1 MANIEQAVFTSA
13 QTDRAFGYQLVAQS
27 PGVTEAD
34 ARELAVW
41 GPSHDSL
48 LDLDPDAVSVNFHP
62 LPSGAYCVSRT
73 SAAGFE
79 YSGRGGYRIYTQCLI
94 VPPDALARF
103 GNNAFAVIRAA
114 GAAGILQAYDPVPR
128 QLDPLHLAGRATP
141 VDQNLLARLAANPG
155 PARMATLIAA
165 AVDAA
170 CLAVTGPPSA
180 ADLIAGLVN
189 LLPPECRCEFSFSTG
204 LKFSPRRLFRVLTLS
219 SDRAEQRWIGHQHN
233 VTLLDLSE
241 VRPDETAPVDGWARL
256 VGRVLAAGRTSY
268 LATQLSKR
276 RFDLTPADLP
286 ALGLQLLEEFDDDA
300 LRNECRKDERHK
312 QAASA
317 SPDVPADTF
326 VVPASDAET
335 GGEPAGLSRADAAH
349 CKFDKTTAAATTQRS
364 DLAPSKTLNPD
375 SPEVLEKLEHLDD
388 VVYEAISGQGEALE
402 QLQKL
407 WPEVIAE
414 LGESLVDESRE
425 QYLRYAMSIWEDTI
439 RDNGIRNP
447 ARAMQTLEVLCL
459 MFDEKRG

>member
-13 QTDRAFGYQLVAQS
+13 ETDRAFGYQLVAKS

-48 LDLDPDAVSVNFHP
+48 LDLEPDAASVNFHP
-62 LPSGAYCVSRT
+62 LPSGAYCVSQT

-79 YSGRGGYRIYTQCLI
+79 YSGRGGYRVYTQCLI

-114 GAAGILQAYDPVPR
+114 GAAGFLQTYDPVPR
-128 QLDPLHLAGRATP
+128 QLDPLHLAGRAAP
-141 VDQNLLARLAANPG
+141 VDQNLLARLATNPG
-155 PARMATLIAA
+155 PQRIGKLLAA
-165 AVDAA
+165 AAGAA

-180 ADLIAGLVN
+180 ADLIVGLVN

-204 LKFSPRRLFRVLTLS
+204 LKFSPRRLFRILALS

-241 VRPDETAPVDGWARL
+241 DRPDDTAPIDDWARL

-276 RFDLTPADLP
+276 RFDLTLADLP
-286 ALGLQLLEEFDDDA
+286 ALGLQLLEEFDAAA
-300 LRNECRKDERHK
+300 LRNESRKDECHK
-312 QAASA
+312 QTPSV
-317 SPDVPADTF
+317 SSDVPGDASL
-326 VVPASDAET
+326 VPASEAES
-335 GGEPAGLSRADAAH
+335 AGLSRADAAH
-349 CKFDKTTAAATTQRS
+349 RKFDKTATVATQRS
-364 DLAPSKTLNPD
+364 DLAPSKTLNPE

-388 VVYEAISGQGEALE
+388 VVYEAIGGQDEALE

-407 WPEVIAE
+407 WPEVLVE

-459 MFDEKRG
+459 LFDDRSGS